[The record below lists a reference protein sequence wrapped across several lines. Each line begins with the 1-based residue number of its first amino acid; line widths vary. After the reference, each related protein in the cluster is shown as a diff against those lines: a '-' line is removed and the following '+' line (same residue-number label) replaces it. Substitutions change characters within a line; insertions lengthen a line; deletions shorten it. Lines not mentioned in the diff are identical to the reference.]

1 MLTVFPRDNC
11 NDLFSAWL
19 CEISSF
25 RFGYGLY
32 LVFVFYLS
40 NKRTLKSNKSIDDS
54 KLHQQTKNTKNH
66 PKCTLQLQEIIS
78 QLSFICT
85 FFAPQGSR
93 LGVLFSLQGCEN
105 FAHTEIRTIYRVS
118 DAKCQFYEFV
128 KKLEIQKTTVYN
140 WIIKL

>member
-19 CEISSF
+19 CESSSF

-66 PKCTLQLQEIIS
+66 PKCTLQLQEIIT
-78 QLSFICT
+78 LS
-85 FFAPQGSR
+85 
-93 LGVLFSLQGCEN
+93 SL
-105 FAHTEIRTIYRVS
+105 TESPHPFWCGDFCVTEL
-118 DAKCQFYEFV
+118 A
-128 KKLEIQKTTVYN
+128 
-140 WIIKL
+140 

>member
-19 CEISSF
+19 CESSSF

-66 PKCTLQLQEIIS
+66 PKCTLQLQEIIT
-78 QLSFICT
+78 LSLTKAHIRMDVGFLC
-85 FFAPQGSR
+85 AKKR
-93 LGVLFSLQGCEN
+93 LMLWFWSLFGLYSC
-105 FAHTEIRTIYRVS
+105 
-118 DAKCQFYEFV
+118 
-128 KKLEIQKTTVYN
+128 
-140 WIIKL
+140 